1 MSGFAVGFILSGL
14 RFGLGAGAIA
24 QAKNRSFLGYFLLG
38 FFFSLVGLLIAIGM
52 PSLSPEQPGMNG
64 SGEGLDRSPTPESVA
79 IRTAASDAGVT
90 RIFTRA
96 DVEALSDAFKIYLV
110 EQYGITRSAVLGKVI
125 YGDILYDDTES
136 ALDAARRSY
145 VEAVSPVWHLQDM
158 EREHELAA
166 SPTTTASEINRKPSK
181 PLDQKYVHLLVAALV
196 AFTLFIVLVT

>member
-1 MSGFAVGFILSGL
+1 M
-14 RFGLGAGAIA
+14 
-24 QAKNRSFLGYFLLG
+24 
-38 FFFSLVGLLIAIGM
+38 
-52 PSLSPEQPGMNG
+52 
-64 SGEGLDRSPTPESVA
+64 
-79 IRTAASDAGVT
+79 
-90 RIFTRA
+90 
-96 DVEALSDAFKIYLV
+96 V